1 MANKRATLTLRFGDN
16 EVLYEAEREA
26 VEAQLEHV
34 LDRLLPGAGTEV
46 RVGLDGA
53 KPRVMEAS
61 GASPAAPV
69 APDAE
74 AVPEPER
81 LARLYAVGKG
91 GRLRLRK
98 LPKRTADALLLVLY
112 GMRKLQDRTWVHA
125 PGMTSAARASGARFE
140 RADRLLAA
148 YQDLVEGF
156 GNRRAKRYR
165 LTAAGREHCAR
176 LVREL
181 VGEAAPA
188 RSKPPPAAVPGPVAE
203 PAPAAAVED
212 GIPAKVTSRWQG
224 ELLTAAEVAR
234 HLDVG
239 EALVGKLRFA
249 FVLFG
254 LPGGDRRKRRYFY
267 PAFQI
272 DVARHRVHP
281 QVRQTNRLAGRAY
294 TSWPLAKWWSTVE
307 ESLGR
312 IPMEFIG
319 THEADEVVR
328 VATESFGHM
337 HPLPPAPKGVK

>member
-1 MANKRATLTLRFGDN
+1 MADKRATLTLRFGDN

-34 LDRLLPGAGTEV
+34 LDRLLPAAGTKV

-53 KPRVMEAS
+53 KPRVVQTS

-69 APDAE
+69 APAADV
-74 AVPEPER
+74 VPEAER
-81 LARLYAVGKG
+81 LARLYTVGKG

-112 GMRKLQDRTWVHA
+112 GMRRLQDRTWVHA
-125 PGMTSAARASGARFE
+125 PGMTSAARASGAHFE

-156 GNRRAKRYR
+156 GKRRAKRYR

-176 LVREL
+176 LVKEL
-181 VGEAAPA
+181 VGDVAP
-188 RSKPPPAAVPGPVAE
+188 PEPAAE
-203 PAPAAAVED
+203 PAPAAERAPKPEPEPEPEPA
-212 GIPAKVTSRWQG
+212 IPAKVTSRWQG

-234 HLDVG
+234 HLGVE
-239 EALVGKLRFA
+239 EAMVARLRFG

-254 LPGGDRRKRRYFY
+254 LPGGDRRKRRFFY

-272 DVARHRVHP
+272 DVGRRRVHP
-281 QVRQTNRLAGRAY
+281 QVREANRLAGRAY
-294 TSWPLAKWWSTVE
+294 TSWPLAGWWSKVE
-307 ESLGR
+307 EGLGR
-312 IPMEFIG
+312 VPMDLIG
-319 THEADEVVR
+319 TPEADEVVR
-328 VATESFGHM
+328 AATERFGHM
-337 HPLPPAPKGVK
+337 RPLPPAPDGVK